1 MEETFDPI
9 KDLNELVLPSAG
21 IFSRLE
27 ILGVKIDCEREK

>member
-1 MEETFDPI
+1 MEETTDSV
-9 KDLNELVLPSAG
+9 KNLKELVFLSAG